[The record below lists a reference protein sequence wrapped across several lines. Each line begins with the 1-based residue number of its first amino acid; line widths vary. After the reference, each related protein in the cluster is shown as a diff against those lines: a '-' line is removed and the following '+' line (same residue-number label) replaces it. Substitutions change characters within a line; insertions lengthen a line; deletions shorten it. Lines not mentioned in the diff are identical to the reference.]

1 MKTWHKVLIWIVL
14 ILIVLW
20 AAGAF
25 KPLVAK
31 WKARKG
37 SADTTATQ
45 PAA

>member
-1 MKTWHKVLIWIVL
+1 MKTWQKVLIWIVL

-25 KPLVAK
+25 KPLAAK

-37 SADTTATQ
+37 SADT
-45 PAA
+45 PSNLAAD